1 MNENQQYILEE
12 EEEEKEVSQFNNT
25 SDVFSLLSNIKQPQ
39 IIDEE
44 AANQSELSPDAY
56 ALSEVIKQLLPLLN
70 GSCELYSDLRQ
81 RFVEQKLKQF
91 HFSIHSEVIADVE
104 PNSSQ
109 FNFGNMDK
117 LKESLIKIAVQ
128 LKQFKVENAN
138 AKIQQDLAVK
148 QLQNENQSL
157 REELSSLRQAQFVGS
172 SSFSSPEKASS
183 SQVTFQSMVITPRMT
198 RIDQS
203 PQSPDY
209 SSASSSLSPT
219 SNKSSLS
226 PKPNNSSSQSSRAN
240 NSYLMSPNLHDNSS
254 MSPRPN
260 NHSSASP
267 NPNNYSSA
275 SPKPNKYSSTSP
287 KPNNYSSVSPKPNNY
302 SSESPKPN
310 NYPSAS
316 PKANNSSSVSPRPS
330 HSSSVSPKPNQSSS
344 SSNLK

>member
-12 EEEEKEVSQFNNT
+12 EEEDKEVSQFNNT

-44 AANQSELSPDAY
+44 AASQSELSPDAY

-226 PKPNNSSSQSSRAN
+226 PKPNNSSSSRAN
-240 NSYLMSPNLHDNSS
+240 NSYLMSPNLHDSSS
-254 MSPRPN
+254 MSPRPK

-275 SPKPNKYSSTSP
+275 SQNPNKYSSTSP

-302 SSESPKPN
+302 SSESSKPN

>member
-12 EEEEKEVSQFNNT
+12 EEEDKEVSQFNNT

-44 AANQSELSPDAY
+44 AASQSELSPDAY

-226 PKPNNSSSQSSRAN
+226 PKPNNSSSSRAN
-240 NSYLMSPNLHDNSS
+240 NSYLMSPNLHDSSS
-254 MSPRPN
+254 MSPRPKT
-260 NHSSASP
+260 HSSASP

-275 SPKPNKYSSTSP
+275 SQNPNKYSSTSP

-302 SSESPKPN
+302 SSESSKPN

>member
-12 EEEEKEVSQFNNT
+12 EEEDKEVSQFNNT

-44 AANQSELSPDAY
+44 AASQSELSPDAY

-109 FNFGNMDK
+109 FNFGNKDK

-226 PKPNNSSSQSSRAN
+226 PKPNNSSSSRAN
-240 NSYLMSPNLHDNSS
+240 NSYLMSPNLHDSSS
-254 MSPRPN
+254 MSPRPKT
-260 NHSSASP
+260 HSSASP

-275 SPKPNKYSSTSP
+275 SQNPNKYSSTSP

-302 SSESPKPN
+302 SSESSKPN